1 MSDDMPD
8 IKQQYIKDLYEDYKY
23 SIEKFDAQHLYLSS
37 GALAISLAFLKDL
50 VPLGKAVHL
59 WLFIVAIWIF
69 VSAILLGFI
78 AHYRSSKLI
87 AERIKLVDEDRYD
100 EIKEDTSI
108 HNINKFLIALLFLGI
123 SLLVL
128 FVSINL
134 ICYE

>member
-1 MSDDMPD
+1 
-8 IKQQYIKDLYEDYKY
+8 
-23 SIEKFDAQHLYLSS
+23 
-37 GALAISLAFLKDL
+37 
-50 VPLGKAVHL
+50 VPLGKAIHL

-100 EIKEDTSI
+100 EIKEDASI
-108 HNINKFLIALLFLGI
+108 HKINRFLIALLFSGI